1 MIYGPAFVQGVPI
14 MIYATGCAIAT
25 FVDAGLSTWLLAVRR
40 YRLLMVKQV
49 LIVAAIVAAPFVMP
63 RTLVMY

>member
-1 MIYGPAFVQGVPI
+1 
-14 MIYATGCAIAT
+14 
-25 FVDAGLSTWLLAVRR
+25 STWLLAVRR

-63 RTLVMY
+63 RTLVMYAPSTGIAVSLVAFWCVVLGNLVFNRARP